1 MDPDHPQTIV
11 PIVRQTLAT
20 AGLLTSPVPAAPH
33 FDGPALLTVRLAV
46 TSGRVRD
53 AMATGPEL
61 CHALARSGVR
71 VYQDARGL
79 VAIEV
84 PKLAPAR
91 VPLSR
96 MAPWQIGLTA
106 LGRPVEVDLS
116 RESNAV
122 FCGST
127 RSGKTTAM
135 QVLALHAVR
144 ADARLVVADGKGRR
158 WDTFA
163 GSSALERAIGR
174 GAEGSNAVLAWVLGE
189 VDRRLA
195 AGQTAPL
202 LTVFADEAQEMDSAT
217 LGRIAARCLEAGVRI
232 VAGYQEPRADQV
244 DPLFS
249 RQCGT
254 RITGVLASGA
264 SSSRI
269 VGTPDATLL
278 RGQGDMLA
286 VLDHAPAVRMGVAWA
301 PADDPA
307 WRMLDDGATAP
318 KADAVEAPE
327 PQQDTRYQK
336 ADDGPFIAWAT
347 GEWMRTGQVPSAYAM
362 MTRFK
367 LHPRRAGR
375 VRDAVMSV
383 SVTGEASRG
392 GNMGAVIPFPVDG
405 KVVSRVG

>member
-11 PIVRQTLAT
+11 PIVRQTLAA

-53 AMATGPEL
+53 AMVTGPEL

-71 VYQDARGL
+71 VYQDTRGL
-79 VAIEV
+79 LAIEV

-91 VPLSR
+91 VPLAR

-106 LGRPVEVDLS
+106 LGKPVEVDLS

-135 QVLALHAVR
+135 QVAALHAAR
-144 ADARLVVADGKGRR
+144 ADARLVIADGKGRR
-158 WDTFA
+158 WDAFA
-163 GSSALERAIGR
+163 GSAALERAIGR
-174 GAEGSNAVLAWVLGE
+174 GPEGSNAVLAWVLSE

-195 AGQTAPL
+195 AGQVAPL
-202 LTVFADEAQEMDSAT
+202 LVAFADEAQLMDSAM

-318 KADAVEAPE
+318 KADAIPDRYAAMREPDDDLIAAAVEE
-327 PQQDTRYQK
+327 
-336 ADDGPFIAWAT
+336 AT
-347 GEWMRTGQVPSAYAM
+347 RTGQPPSAK
-362 MTRFK
+362 RI
-367 LHPRRAGR
+367 RAAHGIGMDRARR
-375 VRDAVMSV
+375 VRDTAERLLGYR
-383 SVTGEASRG
+383 VTP
-392 GNMGAVIPFPVDG
+392 GNLIPFPTPHG
-405 KVVSRVG
+405 ARAVGE